1 MASKQMVQKYHQMTN
16 LADEDPT
23 NSDVKAETSRWHLCA
38 NKVKIE
44 MMRFL
49 KETRLDRIK
58 YDWFRGFV
66 QVLVLARAD
75 NRSSSW
81 DTAFEVIFVALGRM
95 REGLKGDDDVLR
107 DFLLHLESVINN

>member
-1 MASKQMVQKYHQMTN
+1 MTD
-16 LADEDPT
+16 LGGEYPT
-23 NSDVKAETSRWHLCA
+23 NSEVDSETPRWHLLA
-38 NKVKIE
+38 NQVKID

-49 KETRLDRIK
+49 KETRLDPIE

-66 QVLVLARAD
+66 EVLVLARAD

-81 DTAFEVIFVALGRM
+81 DHAFEVIFVALGRM
-95 REGLKGDDDVLR
+95 REGLNGDDDVLR